1 MILYN
6 ITALVDT
13 DIKSE
18 FQEWIHRVFLLDL
31 TNSEHFKTQSLL
43 KVLDSPNEGETFAI
57 QVIARGADEIEVLK
71 SSYLPVLHQQIQQ
84 VWNNKVF
91 LFESKMEYIAM
102 F

>member
-31 TNSEHFKTQSLL
+31 TNSGHFKTQSLL
-43 KVLDSPNEGETFAI
+43 KVLDSPNEGETFSI
-57 QVIARGADEIEVLK
+57 QVIARGADELELFK
-71 SSYLPVLHQQIQQ
+71 TNYLPVLHQQIQQ